1 MTKHQEK
8 QKLIRYYREVTGITD
23 VDMKEV
29 AKFAVAK
36 LSWKLPIPA
45 DPYDLLA
52 RQLSEAAREETRT
65 DKKTGNPYRVNH
77 QYIQKLGDQQV
88 HLWID
93 IDEPAATR
101 KKMHKSLAMRREGMV
116 SDGVQLTFD
125 AMHWNSAHPDE
136 EPLGMIMDL
145 TDDVEWRINGAN
157 EDEQKKAS

>member
-1 MTKHQEK
+1 MTKHQER
-8 QKLIRYYREVTGITD
+8 QKLIRYYKEITGITD

-36 LSWKLPIPA
+36 LKWKLPTPT

-52 RQLSEAAREETRT
+52 RQLSESAREETRY
-65 DKKTGNPYRVNH
+65 DKKTGRPYRANH
-77 QYIQKLGDQQV
+77 QYTVNQSGQQM

-101 KKMHKSLAMRREGMV
+101 KKMHMSLTIRREQMV

-125 AMHWNSAHPDE
+125 AEHWNFNHPTE
-136 EPLGMIMDL
+136 EPLNMIMDL
-145 TDDVEWRINGAN
+145 TDDIEWRKNADQMK
-157 EDEQKKAS
+157 EAS